1 MSGQP
6 VDADIAASLG
16 LDRPGGILI
25 SGLHPASPF
34 GDAGLAPGDVILS
47 VDGQPVNT
55 PAEMVFRMS
64 VAGLGQ
70 MAQVT
75 SLRDGVETT
84 VAVELR
90 AAPET
95 PPRDRREMDEST
107 PLQGLVV
114 LNVNPA
120 VLAEFNLPLATSG
133 VIVEN
138 PGPFGARFG
147 MQPGDVIL
155 AINGNAI
162 TDTAQ
167 TATALAS
174 AIDDRALSIELQRG
188 LQRISLRSRL

>member
-1 MSGQP
+1 
-6 VDADIAASLG
+6 
-16 LDRPGGILI
+16 
-25 SGLHPASPF
+25 
-34 GDAGLAPGDVILS
+34 
-47 VDGQPVNT
+47 
-55 PAEMVFRMS
+55 
-64 VAGLGQ
+64 
-70 MAQVT
+70 
-75 SLRDGVETT
+75 
-84 VAVELR
+84 
-90 AAPET
+90 
-95 PPRDRREMDEST
+95 MDEST